1 MKNIK
6 TIYIFGV
13 FVALALVQLF
23 VPAQMIWGR
32 EKVLS
37 QGTAYKFKTRPVDP
51 NDPFRGKYITLNYE
65 LNSAETKDTL
75 WIRNEDV
82 YVKLSKDSLGF
93 ASVSKVSRSK
103 FEVSDDF
110 VKAKVRWYNS
120 NEQKVNFD
128 LEFDRYYM
136 EESKAY
142 DAELVYTESLRDS
155 LPENDTYAIVFVK
168 GGEAVLADVII
179 NEMSIKDYVEKEN
192 NK

>member
-6 TIYIFGV
+6 TIYIFGI

-23 VPAQMIWGR
+23 VPAQMILGR
-32 EKVLS
+32 EKVLNE
-37 QGTAYKFKTRPVDP
+37 GTAYKFKTRPVDP
-51 NDPFRGKYITLNYE
+51 SDPFRGKYITLNYE

-75 WIRNEDV
+75 WGRNEV
-82 YVKLSKDSLGF
+82 IYVKLNKDSLGF

-103 FEVSDDF
+103 FAFSDDF

-120 NEQKVNFD
+120 NEKEVDFD

-142 DAELVYTESLRDS
+142 DAELVYRESLRDG

-168 GGEAVLADVII
+168 EGEAVLADVII
-179 NEMSIKDYVEKEN
+179 NEVPIKDYVEKE
-192 NK
+192 KSK

>member
-6 TIYIFGV
+6 TIYILGIFIV
-13 FVALALVQLF
+13 LALVQLF

-32 EKVLS
+32 EKVINEGVS
-37 QGTAYKFKTRPVDP
+37 YKFKTRPVDP

-75 WIRNEDV
+75 WVRNEDV
-82 YVKLSKDSLGF
+82 YVKLNKDSLGF
-93 ASVSKVSRSK
+93 ATVSKVSRSK

-120 NEQKVNFD
+120 NEQKVNFN

-142 DAELVYTESLRDS
+142 DAEQVYTKSLRDS
-155 LPENDTYAIVFVK
+155 LPENDTYAIVFIK

>member
-6 TIYIFGV
+6 TIYIFGI
-13 FVALALVQLF
+13 FIALALVQLF

-32 EKVLS
+32 EKVINEGVS
-37 QGTAYKFKTRPVDP
+37 YKFKARPVDP
-51 NDPFRGKYITLNYE
+51 SDPFRGKYITLNYE
-65 LNSAETKDTL
+65 LNSAETEDTL
-75 WIRNEDV
+75 WTRNEDV
-82 YVKLSKDSLGF
+82 YVELNKDSLGF
-93 ASVSKVSRSK
+93 ATVSKVSRSK

-120 NEQKVNFD
+120 NEHKVNFN

-155 LPENDTYAIVFVK
+155 LPENDTYAIVFIK
-168 GGEAVLADVII
+168 DGEAVLADVMI
-179 NEMSIKDYVEKEN
+179 NEMSIKDYVEKE
-192 NK
+192 